1 MGDEGNLVRAAS
13 PVTALGTEDRTLA
26 ATLQRAVHELQAT
39 TATAMVPLRD
49 GRTLANVVVVGG
61 PLSVFTVADR
71 HPVDD
76 DRYAG
81 AVAYRTGRQCVRV
94 RGETPRG
101 VRPAMPFPYAW
112 CTPTA
117 RSRSGSAST
126 PTGCAWTS
134 ATPIRGHR
142 FQRPC
147 SHPERRTT
155 SRNTAGDCSSSM
167 PLPHPGATPPAAG
180 ASRSGSS

>member
-71 HPVDD
+71 IIYTYLQLR
-76 DRYAG
+76 DRDQK
-81 AVAYRTGRQCVRV
+81 VTV
-94 RGETPRG
+94 
-101 VRPAMPFPYAW
+101 
-112 CTPTA
+112 
-117 RSRSGSAST
+117 
-126 PTGCAWTS
+126 
-134 ATPIRGHR
+134 
-142 FQRPC
+142 
-147 SHPERRTT
+147 
-155 SRNTAGDCSSSM
+155 
-167 PLPHPGATPPAAG
+167 
-180 ASRSGSS
+180 